1 MSPTRV
7 REPIR
12 GLQAF
17 HYQGYRWFWMT
28 AVMTFASVHI
38 QQLGRAYLAQDLTES
53 PLLVTLSFALWSL
66 PILLLPL
73 VSGTMADRIDR
84 RKILVGAEVCNILL
98 VLAMAVVLLF
108 DGMTVVLLLV
118 FSLFGGAVTG
128 GTLPVRQ
135 AMIADVVPRPAVTNG
150 VVHFT
155 VVLNGMMAVAP
166 GAAGFILEEGGVE
179 AAFFT
184 ALGFS
189 ALAFLTAA
197 RLPPRPPRGDAT
209 SSAREAFLE
218 GIRYIRNSHSLTV
231 VISAAA
237 LFTVF
242 GTAYMALIP
251 IFQRDVLEV
260 GGSELGLL
268 FTSAGI
274 GGLVASLLL
283 AALNVSRPRP
293 GVMIGA
299 GVVQGLVLILFAQS
313 ESFPLSLGIIVVVG
327 MTQSVYLALN
337 MATVQLLSPIEI
349 SGRVFAVRTII
360 WGIAPFGQLLLGGLA
375 EVVGPQTALVA
386 IGAVA
391 AATQVG
397 VWLWTRAAPIR
408 QPGEREPSPAGT
420 EDG

>member
-1 MSPTRV
+1 MSPTRA

-17 HYQGYRWFWMT
+17 HYQGYRWFWLT

-38 QQLGRAYLAQDLTES
+38 QQLGRAWLAQELTQS
-53 PLLVTLSFALWSL
+53 PFLVTLSFALWSL
-66 PILLLPL
+66 PILVLPL
-73 VSGTMADRIDR
+73 VSGTLADRVDR
-84 RKILVGAEVCNILL
+84 RKILVGAEVFNIVL
-98 VLAMAVVLLF
+98 VLAMAVVLVF
-108 DGMTVVLLLV
+108 DGMTVALLMV

-135 AMIADVVPRPAVTNG
+135 AMIADLVPRPVVTNG

-155 VVLNGMMAVAP
+155 VVLNGMMAIAP
-166 GAAGFILEEGGVE
+166 GAAGFILESGGVE

-189 ALAFLTAA
+189 VLALLTAA
-197 RLPPRPPRGDAT
+197 RLPSRPPVGDAT
-209 SSAREAFLE
+209 ASARESFLE

-231 VISAAA
+231 IISSAA

-242 GTAYMALIP
+242 ATAYMALLP
-251 IFQRDVLEV
+251 VFKRDVLEV
-260 GGSELGLL
+260 GDAELGLL
-268 FTSAGI
+268 FTSVGV
-274 GGLVASLLL
+274 GGLAASLLL

-299 GVVQGLVLILFAQS
+299 GVLQGLVLILFAQS
-313 ESFPLSLGIIVVVG
+313 ETFALSLGIILVVG
-327 MTQSVYLALN
+327 MTQSVYLSLN
-337 MATVQLLSPIEI
+337 MATVQLLSPSEI

-408 QPGEREPSPAGT
+408 APGESEPSPAGAS
-420 EDG
+420 DG

>member
-135 AMIADVVPRPAVTNG
+135 AMIADVVPRPRSQT
-150 VVHFT
+150 
-155 VVLNGMMAVAP
+155 
-166 GAAGFILEEGGVE
+166 EW
-179 AAFFT
+179 
-184 ALGFS
+184 S
-189 ALAFLTAA
+189 
-197 RLPPRPPRGDAT
+197 T
-209 SSAREAFLE
+209 SRSCST
-218 GIRYIRNSHSLTV
+218 G
-231 VISAAA
+231 
-237 LFTVF
+237 
-242 GTAYMALIP
+242 
-251 IFQRDVLEV
+251 
-260 GGSELGLL
+260 
-268 FTSAGI
+268 
-274 GGLVASLLL
+274 
-283 AALNVSRPRP
+283 
-293 GVMIGA
+293 
-299 GVVQGLVLILFAQS
+299 
-313 ESFPLSLGIIVVVG
+313 
-327 MTQSVYLALN
+327 
-337 MATVQLLSPIEI
+337 
-349 SGRVFAVRTII
+349 
-360 WGIAPFGQLLLGGLA
+360 
-375 EVVGPQTALVA
+375 
-386 IGAVA
+386 
-391 AATQVG
+391 
-397 VWLWTRAAPIR
+397 
-408 QPGEREPSPAGT
+408 
-420 EDG
+420 

>member
-53 PLLVTLSFALWSL
+53 PFLVTLSFALWSL

-337 MATVQLLSPIEI
+337 MATVQLLSPPEI

-408 QPGEREPSPAGT
+408 QPGEREPSPAGAD
-420 EDG
+420 DG